1 MKLGMCCVNG
11 GTASVERVCYSRGP
25 LTSQAVMSRKLIGSA
40 QNSVTAMGVGEWCAR
55 PGQHRQ
61 RDRKLGGK
69 MNILNENFD
78 FQHSANLND

>member
-1 MKLGMCCVNG
+1 
-11 GTASVERVCYSRGP
+11 
-25 LTSQAVMSRKLIGSA
+25 MSRKLIGSA